1 MSFRLT
7 RNFALKPTALA
18 LGIALALQFVPGPAA
33 RANEHRE
40 MLELKHT
47 VVNLVDA
54 LVAQGVLDKKQA
66 AALIAKAEADAA
78 RQAQTAPET
87 MTAVA
92 ATPAAAAAPAA
103 PAVDAQGKPVV
114 RVTYVP
120 EFVKDEIRQQLRTEM
135 RQDLMD
141 DVTRKAKE
149 EKWGT
154 PGALPDW
161 VNTVQLYGDLRL
173 RNQLDTFGS
182 DNPETLGGQNLYL
195 DILNVNRAGGIAKA
209 GTKAFRNTS
218 DDKNYWRERVRLGM
232 LVKLNEQ
239 WSFDTRITTGRPD
252 SPVSANAALAS
263 MNQRFSVQMDRAHL
277 KYERTDT
284 AGLNWLTVSAGRM
297 FNPWF
302 GTDMVWDEDLGFDG
316 LSATLRQSI
325 DFGNRGLAGTT
336 RRDRKAWFT
345 AGVFPIQQPDFVDQD
360 KYLAGGQLGADWQF
374 DNQSLLRFGAAFYD
388 YIHITA
394 KRNPLGSTI
403 TNDTQPLWLQ
413 KGNLLYNIAN
423 DPNLDG
429 GLNDQIFGLASDY
442 RLVDFNVL
450 LDLAH
455 FAPHHVI
462 LNLNVVKNL
471 GFDEEEIQRRT
482 GGQTYLYP
490 IEDRTLGVL
499 AGFAVGWPLVMN
511 HGAPQMVRQGAWQ
524 LAFDY
529 RYLQRDAVLDAFTDS
544 VFHLGGTDAQGF
556 RLTGLYGLTDHV
568 WMRGRWFSSTEID
581 GPPLSIDT
589 LQFDLNARF

>member
-1 MSFRLT
+1 MKFS
-7 RNFALKPTALA
+7 PLA
-18 LGIALALQFVPGPAA
+18 LGIALALTGVQATANPAA
-33 RANEHRE
+33 ERQDL
-40 MLELKHT
+40 LELKHT

-54 LVAQGVLDKKQA
+54 LVAQGVLDEKQA
-66 AALIAKAEADAA
+66 AALVKKAESDAA
-78 RQAQTAPET
+78 RQARAAQLPAA
-87 MTAVA
+87 AVA
-92 ATPAAAAAPAA
+92 GTQVSPAAAPAA
-103 PAVDAQGKPVV
+103 PVGPDGKPVV

-120 EFVKDEIRQQLRTEM
+120 EFVKDEIRQQLRSEM
-135 RQDLMD
+135 REDLMA
-141 DVTRKAKE
+141 DVTRKARE

-161 VNTVQLYGDLRL
+161 VNAVQLYGDVRL
-173 RNQLDTFGS
+173 RNQLDLYGS
-182 DNPETLGGQNLYL
+182 GNPDTLGGQNLYL

-218 DDKNYWRERVRLGM
+218 DDKNFWRERIRLGM
-232 LVKLNEQ
+232 LVKLGEH
-239 WSFDTRITTGRPD
+239 WSFDTRLTTGRPD

-263 MNQRFSVQMDRAHL
+263 MNQRFSVQMDRAQL
-277 KYERTDT
+277 KYELADD

-316 LSATLRQSI
+316 LAATFRHSI
-325 DFGNRGLAGTT
+325 DFGGSGLPGATA
-336 RRDRKAWFT
+336 RDRKAYFT

-374 DNQSLLRFGAAFYD
+374 DNQSLLRVGAAYYD
-388 YIHITA
+388 YIHISG
-394 KRNPLGSTI
+394 KRNPLGSTV

-413 KGNLLYNIAN
+413 KGNLLFNIAN

-429 GLNDQIFGLASDY
+429 GLNDQIFGLAADY
-442 RLVDFNVL
+442 RLLDFNVL

-462 LNLNVVKNL
+462 LNLDVVKNI
-471 GFDEEEIQRRT
+471 GFDEDEIRERT

-490 IEDRTLGVL
+490 IQDRTLGVL
-499 AGFAVGWPLVMN
+499 AGFAVGWPLVMS
-511 HGAPQMVRQGAWQ
+511 HGAPQMAHQGAWQ

-556 RLTGLYGLTDHV
+556 RITGLYGLTDHV
-568 WMRGRWFSSTEID
+568 WVRGRWFSSTEID